1 MLVISQIQQNNSK
14 NNINFKKNKFSR
26 FERIN
31 DETLL
36 SNKEHPHK
44 KRKNILKYIV
54 GTITSTIASI
64 AAIAIIINNA
74 KNKDSNNLLPEKP
87 NSNVNS
93 QKEPDIKPQTK
104 NKQTDM
110 GMGLSQTKQN
120 EINTTDNNIKNN
132 SNSFYRPN
140 NISAN
145 IYGGID
151 IAEEVFCL
159 IQNGNS
165 TYNSTKKIISEHFP
179 NLEINV
185 HPMSEYDNPAGTKN
199 QNLAAVVRPSY
210 DKNVQLKKVDL
221 FLPEIDSKNEQK
233 LIEYLDKLAHEFTH
247 INQSIR
253 REASDSEYL
262 KPTMSGKFM
271 FYVQKKLLDKFTDNM
286 VTHTAI
292 SLIKETGTKLET
304 PDDFN
309 KFMDSPITIEMS
321 ENKIAEILGLG
332 INPTEQKKQMISI
345 FNEAFDSLLETMHYE
360 SDPII
365 VDTIYRY
372 GGYEKLRETIRQI
385 CAESFKNEEEAYIA
399 GQIVRQ
405 NLNGTTNCRTY
416 NDLIHIVMGLCS
428 KSLK

>member
-1 MLVISQIQQNNSK
+1 M
-14 NNINFKKNKFSR
+14 
-26 FERIN
+26 
-31 DETLL
+31 
-36 SNKEHPHK
+36 
-44 KRKNILKYIV
+44 ILK
-54 GTITSTIASI
+54 
-64 AAIAIIINNA
+64 
-74 KNKDSNNLLPEKP
+74 
-87 NSNVNS
+87 
-93 QKEPDIKPQTK
+93 
-104 NKQTDM
+104 
-110 GMGLSQTKQN
+110 
-120 EINTTDNNIKNN
+120 
-132 SNSFYRPN
+132 
-140 NISAN
+140 
-145 IYGGID
+145 
-151 IAEEVFCL
+151 
-159 IQNGNS
+159 
-165 TYNSTKKIISEHFP
+165 
-179 NLEINV
+179 
-185 HPMSEYDNPAGTKN
+185 
-199 QNLAAVVRPSY
+199 
-210 DKNVQLKKVDL
+210 
-221 FLPEIDSKNEQK
+221 
-233 LIEYLDKLAHEFTH
+233 EFTH